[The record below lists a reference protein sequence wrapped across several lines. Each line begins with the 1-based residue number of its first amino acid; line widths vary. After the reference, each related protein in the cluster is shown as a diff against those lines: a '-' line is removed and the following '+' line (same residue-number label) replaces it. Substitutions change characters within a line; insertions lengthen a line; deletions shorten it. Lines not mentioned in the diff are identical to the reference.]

1 VDVEA
6 VTIDAYG
13 TLVELDKPVPKLR
26 AALLRHGVERSEHQ
40 VSQAFAAEVAY
51 YVPHAHEGRDDP
63 SLTRLRR
70 ECTAVFLEA
79 AGADLDPDVFVDD
92 FVASLQ
98 FRAIPGAIEACRRLR
113 DRGLRLAVVSNWDVG
128 LHEHLADL
136 GVDGLFD
143 TVVTSADAGAAKP
156 AKRIWELALARLR
169 VGADRAVHVG
179 DSDTDEQGAHAAGLR
194 FEQAPLEDAIET
206 IVPPSRTR
214 LIAWSVFVGLIA
226 LLNYAQRFSG
236 SGTSSRSTRDVV
248 YSYSTFAGGMILYAV
263 WLGVVLLIALDRF
276 DLLAVRP
283 PRSWGRAIGL
293 GFGVIVAI
301 FVWEAVVSAL
311 PLPESPGKEQGL
323 TPTHWE
329 PAHAGAFAANLVLFA
344 VVAPIVEELTF
355 RGEGQSLLR
364 FLGRWPSILLIG
376 LSFGL
381 AHGLLEALLVLAP
394 FGAALAYLRDRTAS
408 VLPGIVIHGLFNGVA
423 LAAAVLK

>member
-1 VDVEA
+1 VW
-6 VTIDAYG
+6 
-13 TLVELDKPVPKLR
+13 P
-26 AALLRHGVERSEHQ
+26 
-40 VSQAFAAEVAY
+40 
-51 YVPHAHEGRDDP
+51 
-63 SLTRLRR
+63 
-70 ECTAVFLEA
+70 
-79 AGADLDPDVFVDD
+79 
-92 FVASLQ
+92 
-98 FRAIPGAIEACRRLR
+98 
-113 DRGLRLAVVSNWDVG
+113 
-128 LHEHLADL
+128 
-136 GVDGLFD
+136 
-143 TVVTSADAGAAKP
+143 
-156 AKRIWELALARLR
+156 
-169 VGADRAVHVG
+169 DRAVHVG
-179 DSDTDEQGAHAAGLR
+179 DSGADEQGARAAGLH
-194 FEQAPLEDAIET
+194 FEPAPLEDAIET
-206 IVPPSRTR
+206 ILPPSRTR

-236 SGTSSRSTRDVV
+236 SSSRSTRDVV

-276 DLLAVRP
+276 DLLAFRP
-283 PRSWGRAIGL
+283 PRSWSRAAGL
-293 GFGVIVAI
+293 ALGVVVAI
-301 FVWEAVVSAL
+301 FLWEAVVSVL

-408 VLPGIVIHGLFNGVA
+408 VLPGMLVHGLFNGVA